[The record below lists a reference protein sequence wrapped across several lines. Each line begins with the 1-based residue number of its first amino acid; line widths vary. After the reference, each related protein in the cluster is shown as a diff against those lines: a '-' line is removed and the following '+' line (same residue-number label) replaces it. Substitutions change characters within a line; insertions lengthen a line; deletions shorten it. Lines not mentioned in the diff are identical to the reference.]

1 VCKYAL
7 LKAQFAHS
15 TCIRSTPQEV
25 DLPSFVEGL
34 RQNLPD
40 GDKRWMSNDL
50 AASDRILFL
59 DGTIQ
64 SIHSSEATYHE
75 ALVHPVMF
83 AHDGPTSVAVL
94 GGGEGATIR
103 EVLKHSTVE
112 SVTMIDI
119 DGEFIDIARKYLP
132 KMNDCSDLVGRAAN
146 CFDDEAVMLVLEN
159 GIKYFLDL
167 QGPEQLN
174 KPKPFDVVIV
184 DALDPEENLEF
195 VKDFYVDDAF
205 LSAMLAS
212 MSEKGVLVIQIGT
225 APELSDPKPDVGMY
239 QVRERLF
246 NLFEA
251 HSEVAAMFVYE
262 EPKSGFLEPHSF
274 LVVCKDSTCRNRW
287 YSRSDAIDYE
297 IYKRIIP
304 TKSGEPALK
313 FYDGANQHIYQATPK
328 AWETVYCR
336 REPTPFEC
344 TYVSL
349 DFSAEIHELSLLGE
363 SSFTLDLRK
372 NESGD
377 IVDASV
383 FAKADIPKGSLI
395 MPSDLSMPLLL
406 GERSIDAIN
415 SHVEDSTVY
424 REFASFVDSWAHDSC
439 AESTDTR
446 FLEVGASTL
455 IRKVSSGGENVGR
468 WVPRHPTGK
477 RPIFSPVYDRHRI
490 SFEVF
495 LVALED
501 IPAGFEL
508 LRSKN
513 EWSC

>member
-1 VCKYAL
+1 MA
-7 LKAQFAHS
+7 
-15 TCIRSTPQEV
+15 
-25 DLPSFVEGL
+25 DLPSFYQGRKL
-34 RQNLPD
+34 NLPD
-40 GDKRWMSNDL
+40 GDERWTSNDF
-50 AASDRILFL
+50 AAEDRLLFL

-64 SIHSSEATYHE
+64 SIHSAETTYHE

-83 AHDGPTSVAVL
+83 AHAGPTSVAVL

-103 EVLKHSTVE
+103 EVLKHATVE

-119 DGEFIDIARKYLP
+119 DSEFIDIARKYLP

-146 CFDDEAVMLVLEN
+146 CFDDKAVTLVLEN

-167 QGPEQLN
+167 QSPGQLN
-174 KPKPFDVVIV
+174 KPKPFDVLIV

-205 LSAMLAS
+205 ISAMLAS
-212 MSEKGVLVIQIGT
+212 MSETGVLVIQIGT

-239 QVRERLF
+239 QVREKLF
-246 NLFEA
+246 NLFES
-251 HSEVAAMFVYE
+251 HSGVAAMFVYE

-274 LVVCKDSTCRNRW
+274 LVVCKETTCRNRW
-287 YSRSDAIDYE
+287 LSRSDYIDYE
-297 IYKRIIP
+297 IYKRIIS
-304 TKSGEPALK
+304 TNSGNSALR
-313 FYDGANQHIYQATPK
+313 FYDGAVQHIYQATPK

-344 TYVSL
+344 AYVSL
-349 DFSAEIHELSLLGE
+349 TVTNEIHELSLSGE
-363 SSFTLDLRK
+363 SSFTLDLQK
-372 NESGD
+372 NESGEV
-377 IVDASV
+377 VDVSV
-383 FAKADIPKGSLI
+383 FAKTDIPKGSFI
-395 MPSDLSMPLLL
+395 MPGDLSRPLLL
-406 GERSIDAIN
+406 GAGSIDAIN
-415 SHVEDSTVY
+415 QHISDSTVY
-424 REFASFVDSWAHDSC
+424 QELASFIASWAHHSC
-439 AESTDTR
+439 VEDTDTR
-446 FLEVGASTL
+446 FVEVGASTL
-455 IRKVSSGGENVGR
+455 IRKVDGGGENVGR

-477 RPIFSPVYDRHRI
+477 RPTFSPVYDRHRI

-501 IPAGFEL
+501 IPSGSEL